1 MDHQPKF
8 FENLSGTGK
17 AIGVLTSGGDAQ
29 GGYGGRGKRGRVEG
43 RLRRGRERAAERV
56 GEALGGWC
64 EGGRSAG
71 SPCGRHAGGM
81 RQCGEQGPGP
91 GKGAVNM
98 AGVWAG
104 GRRELHRTELAHP
117 PGAGV
122 LSNTVLCGAAAGEL
136 LLLCGALSRALLLS
150 GLISARG
157 IPFCQR
163 SSFLSQPVP
172 RASVTARFF

>member
-1 MDHQPKF
+1 M
-8 FENLSGTGK
+8 G
-17 AIGVLTSGGDAQ
+17 GVREAG
-29 GGYGGRGKRGRVEG
+29 E
-43 RLRRGRERAAERV
+43 RRGRGRRWEREVPCCPSPRAAGAR
-56 GEALGGWC
+56 GG
-64 EGGRSAG
+64 SD
-71 SPCGRHAGGM
+71 
-81 RQCGEQGPGP
+81 
-91 GKGAVNM
+91 AVNM